1 MVLQNFIVEGDAKI
15 CFDAIND
22 GTTVCPWI
30 FSNLIHNITNCR
42 SLLFLVIFVGQ
53 KESKCFSFIFCMP
66 LSDPL
71 TVVIRTLFLNLF
83 GVCRRRMSVVVH
95 LFVLNEIGIF
105 FPLIQNQRRKR
116 FYVTKKVGSPTFS
129 WAVKFLFY
137 SQDCRSVFI
146 RIFVLLGY
154 LVSFKS
160 LLGFFFGVVG
170 KLFQVV
176 GFHFFYF
183 SVSYRSSRN
192 HGVTFRLKKK

>member
-105 FPLIQNQRRKR
+105 FLSFRINVEKGSMSLRKLVPPPSLGLLN
-116 FYVTKKVGSPTFS
+116 FCSI
-129 WAVKFLFY
+129 L
-137 SQDCRSVFI
+137 
-146 RIFVLLGY
+146 RIV
-154 LVSFKS
+154 VPFK
-160 LLGFFFGVVG
+160 
-170 KLFQVV
+170 
-176 GFHFFYF
+176 
-183 SVSYRSSRN
+183 
-192 HGVTFRLKKK
+192 